1 MLSLLSRAGVRRVL
15 VLPLFLVGLG
25 ACRLLLGIDDPGPA
39 LGPEADAT
47 PNDGALPPDG
57 PTAPDVLTDAGVDS
71 DGLDGGGPCRLLV
84 DESFAGAASYTS
96 TSDVDGGGVT
106 LAAAGGMQIT
116 VGSGTGQAT
125 RAFVEF
131 TALPAGAWKTA
142 ILKVDLTLNAI
153 GTSDASVTD
162 RIIQLQSSNGK
173 SSVGLAR
180 TTDMLS
186 RTYRVF
192 DDQQGPVATIID
204 IPLGKP
210 VKLTYTVASELG
222 DPKVGMITLSSPAVT
237 NPHSSVLKT
246 DDGKISLSIGSLG
259 IATPPPP
266 LLSYIIHKVTLC
278 VQ

>member
-1 MLSLLSRAGVRRVL
+1 ML

-39 LGPEADAT
+39 LGDADAA
-47 PNDGALPPDG
+47 PNDGALPTDG
-57 PTAPDVLTDAGVDS
+57 PTAPDADARVNIDDG
-71 DGLDGGGPCRLLV
+71 GLDGGGPCRLLV
-84 DESFAGAASYTS
+84 DESFTGAASYTS
-96 TSDVDGGGVT
+96 TSNGEGGVRLAADGGI
-106 LAAAGGMQIT
+106 QIT

-125 RAFVEF
+125 RALVEF
-131 TALPAGAWKTA
+131 TALPAGEWKTA

-162 RIIQLQSSNGK
+162 RIIQLQSSNAK
-173 SSVGLAR
+173 SSVGLER
-180 TTDMLS
+180 TTDMLGS
-186 RTYRVF
+186 TYRVF
-192 DDQQGPVATIID
+192 DDQAGPPATIIN

-210 VKLTYTVASELG
+210 VNLTYTVASELG
-222 DPKVGMITLSSPAVT
+222 DPKVGMITVSSPAVT

-259 IATPPPP
+259 IATPPLP
-266 LLSYIIHKVTLC
+266 LLSYTVHKVSLC